1 MKKLRDVQLEMQ
13 IVKKLLESVIEIE
26 KFEKIH

>member
-26 KFEKIH
+26 KLEKIH